1 MLKEICPSTGE
12 ARGPFLQA
20 QVASGVRSLA
30 SPQGRRRLSFAVG
43 AACMARK
50 SPSEKRRMQALADGL
65 RGMFRA
71 LEQRPTPD
79 HLTSVVEQLE
89 GSEAPPNPKARRG

>member
-1 MLKEICPSTGE
+1 
-12 ARGPFLQA
+12 
-20 QVASGVRSLA
+20 
-30 SPQGRRRLSFAVG
+30 
-43 AACMARK
+43 MARK

-79 HLTSVVEQLE
+79 HLRSVVAQLDDDN
-89 GSEAPPNPKARRG
+89 APPKPRARRG

>member
-12 ARGPFLQA
+12 ARGPFLEA
-20 QVASGVRSLA
+20 QVASGVRGLA
-30 SPQGRRRLSFAVG
+30 SLPRRRRLSSAVG
-43 AACMARK
+43 AAHMAGK
-50 SPSEKRRMQALADGL
+50 SVTEKRRVQALENGL